1 MSKAGDQYRASY
13 QQTMDQRL
21 SSRVIGSISNPRLTV
36 YGGCFAFVGLVLVIL
51 PMFISLGSPIGLTIA
66 GGIFLLF
73 GGALAGYRQEM
84 ILYIDRY
91 EIVSGILPFV
101 KRWKGENSSIT
112 HLDFGREVLY
122 TGRFRNTPTTCFTT
136 WVCVRELTS
145 PPMRF
150 EALNAPEAFFTESEA
165 RKYTDRLAERLKV
178 QVKIREGVRDMKT
191 GQ

>member
-1 MSKAGDQYRASY
+1 MSKAGDLYRASY
-13 QQTMDQRL
+13 QQAMDQRL
-21 SSRVIGSISNPRLTV
+21 SARVIGSISNPRLTV
-36 YGGCFAFVGLVLVIL
+36 LGGCFAFVGLVLFIL
-51 PMFISLGSPIGLTIA
+51 PLVLQMGSPMGPWIA
-66 GGIFLLF
+66 GGLFMLF

-84 ILYIDRY
+84 VLHIDRY

-101 KRWKGENSSIT
+101 KRWTGESTSIT

-150 EALNAPEAFFTESEA
+150 EAMNAPEAFFNEAEA

-178 QVKIREGVRDMKT
+178 QVKHREGVRDMKS

>member
-13 QQTMDQRL
+13 QQALDQRL
-21 SSRVIGSISNPRLTV
+21 SARVIGSISNPRLTV
-36 YGGCFAFVGLVLVIL
+36 YGGLFAFIGLILVVM
-51 PMFISLGSPIGLTIA
+51 PMVISMGSPMGPWIA

-84 ILYIDRY
+84 VLYIDRW

-101 KRWKGENSSIT
+101 KRWTGENSSIT

-122 TGRFRNTPTTCFTT
+122 TGRFKNTPTTCFTT

-150 EALNAPEAFFTESEA
+150 EALNAPEAYFSEAEA

-178 QVKIREGVRDMKT
+178 QVKLREGVRDMKN